1 MHIYFT
7 YMMEGSDGTLYVG
20 VTNNVARRFKEHS
33 ESNDTRSY
41 TFRRRPLKLVHV
53 ETFQWI
59 QASIAREKQITGW
72 SAPKKRALALGQ
84 EETAY
89 LLARCR
95 NGTVHDRPERDL
107 TIA

>member
-41 TFRRRPLKLVHV
+41 TFKRRPLKLVHV

-59 QASIAREKQITGW
+59 QAAIARGKQITGW
-72 SAPKKRALALGQ
+72 SAPKKRALTLGEEEALHALAKRRNT
-84 EETAY
+84 TA
-89 LLARCR
+89 
-95 NGTVHDRPERDL
+95 HDRLER
-107 TIA
+107 A